1 MSTVLFESIM
11 CLLSYK
17 GILENTVKKN
27 TRVQKLYSFQ
37 YLPPQAQKNKHWSV
51 SSVPLALQMKL
62 GALKFNLTAS
72 EHRVSKNKVAS
83 GRVAQPVTKLA
94 CVACCPSVVLII
106 SILSTTTS
114 QENTASREQPQASQG
129 KGSTR
134 SSTQKQG
141 NCQTLSSI

>member
-1 MSTVLFESIM
+1 MVYLKTLKKHTSAKTIQLSIP
-11 CLLSYK
+11 SPA
-17 GILENTVKKN
+17 T
-27 TRVQKLYSFQ
+27 
-37 YLPPQAQKNKHWSV
+37 PKNKHWSV
-51 SSVPLALQMKL
+51 SSVSLALQMKF

-114 QENTASREQPQASQG
+114 QENTASREQPRASQG